1 MLHKLPIEHL
11 DKALARWRSLD
22 HSRPRGGWLRA
33 IREALGMT
41 TRQMA
46 HRVGVTAGAVSIAEG
61 SEARNEIALATLQ
74 RYATALDCELVY
86 ALVPRRSL
94 EEVLEEQADRIAR
107 DQVSRVRHSM
117 ALEDQSTSRKVAERE
132 VAEVRQ
138 RLLDGKLS
146 RLWQ

>member
-1 MLHKLPIEHL
+1 MLRKLPIEHL
-11 DKALARWRSLD
+11 DKALAGWRSLD
-22 HSRPRGGWLRA
+22 GSRPRMGWLRA

-46 HRVGVTAGAVSIAEG
+46 RRVGVTQNAVSIAER
-61 SEARNEIALATLQ
+61 SEARNDISLATLQ
-74 RYATALDCELVY
+74 RYAAALECELVY
-86 ALVPRRSL
+86 ALVPKRSL
-94 EEVLEEQADRIAR
+94 EALLEERADRIAR

-117 ALEDQSTSRKVAERE
+117 ALEDQSTSRRVADRE

-146 RLWQ
+146 RL

>member
-1 MLHKLPIEHL
+1 MLRTLPIEHL

-22 HSRPRGGWLRA
+22 HAPPRGGWLRA

-46 HRVGVTAGAVSIAEG
+46 QRVGVTHGAVSIAER
-61 SEARNEIALATLQ
+61 SEARNEITLTTLQ
-74 RYATALDCELVY
+74 RYAAALGCELVY

-94 EEVLEEQADRIAR
+94 AAVLEEQADRVAR

-117 ALEDQSTSRKVAERE
+117 ALEDQSTSPKVAERE